1 MRTSKWTEAQ
11 IVSMLREH
19 EAGNKAADLCRE
31 NGVSQ
36 PTFYQWKVK
45 YGDLRSG
52 T

>member
-1 MRTSKWTEAQ
+1 MSK
-11 IVSMLREH
+11 V
-19 EAGNKAADLCRE
+19 ADTRRE